1 MNFYSNLTI
10 ISLTNPNFEGKLT
23 NFVAVLAKNTCFCEY
38 TPGLY
43 YSKVNIG

>member
-10 ISLTNPNFEGKLT
+10 FYQKSSYFEGKGT
-23 NFVAVLAKNTCFCEY
+23 RFVAIMAQKTCLCGCRL
-38 TPGLY
+38 GLY